1 VPNSHFDIKGDRVMI
16 TIRRIALVSSV
27 TIALTALVATADAQ
41 SYGPGSGLMGPG
53 MMMGPEMMGRGGFG
67 RMCSPAAAGF
77 AEWRLDRLERLIK
90 PTDAQRIKFDEY
102 KAASSKAAE
111 IMRSACPTEVPATMP
126 GRMEAME
133 KRMDAMLQSVK
144 VVRPTLD
151 AFYATL
157 TEDQKKRLDS
167 NSGPRRFWRWR
178 E

>member
-1 VPNSHFDIKGDRVMI
+1 MAA
-16 TIRRIALVSSV
+16 IRRFALISSATIALIALV
-27 TIALTALVATADAQ
+27 AAADAQ

-53 MMMGPEMMGRGGFG
+53 MMMGPEMLGRGGIG

-77 AEWRLDRLERLIK
+77 AEWRLDRLDRLIK

-102 KAASSKAAE
+102 KAASSKAME
-111 IMRSACPTEVPATMP
+111 IMRSACPTEVPATIT
-126 GRMEAME
+126 GRMAAME
-133 KRMDAMLQSVK
+133 KRMDAMLQSIK
-144 VVRPTLD
+144 IVRSALD

-157 TEDQKKRLDS
+157 TDEQKKRLDS